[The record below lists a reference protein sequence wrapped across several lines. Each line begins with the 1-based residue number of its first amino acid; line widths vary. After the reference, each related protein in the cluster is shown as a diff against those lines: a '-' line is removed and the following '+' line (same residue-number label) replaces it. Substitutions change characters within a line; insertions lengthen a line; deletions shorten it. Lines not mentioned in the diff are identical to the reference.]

1 MKHIRIIL
9 CLTLFLTAASA
20 AARVRYTV
28 NDAWRFTKGSPYN
41 AFQPAADD
49 SAWQVVNIPHT
60 WNAEDAADDVPGFY
74 RGPAWYRKRIVLP
87 ADAASKQAYLCFE
100 GANQVVRLYVNG
112 HYAGK
117 HTGGY
122 TRFVFDITKYIVP
135 GGENLFAVEVDN
147 AHDPDIPPL
156 SADFTFFGGIYRDV
170 DLILTDRVAVSPTV
184 WGTDG
189 LFVEQVSVD
198 DDAVEGRAAVY
209 VSAPK
214 DCQGMITLTV
224 RDPDGYVVVEKTQ
237 KNNRTADEPVTIPFT
252 VDAPRLWSPAAPNL
266 YTVTARVA
274 CDSLS
279 DEVTVRTGFR
289 RIAASGRGLLVNG
302 DTVRLHGV
310 ALYHD
315 RASVANAFTAA
326 DYDEDLAFVHDVG
339 ANAVHSVSGPHDQ
352 YLYDRLDE
360 RGLMA
365 WIDLPLM
372 RSPYLGDVFYFPT
385 ERFRANGREQLRE
398 IVAQNFNHPSVVM
411 WGIFS
416 LVWQRGDD
424 VTPYIRELHTALKRV
439 DPSRPTVALSNQDG
453 ELNTI
458 TDLIALKQNVG
469 WMRGT
474 TDDVGYWCETL
485 HKSWGNLL
493 AAPCYGVPG
502 YPSQQDD
509 LLGRPTPGTH
519 WLPER
524 WQTRFHEEYAR
535 RIVSDPAFWGEWVN
549 AMFDFGTA
557 RGADDRYACGMVTLD
572 RRQKKDIYYLYRTL
586 WNRREPTLYIA
597 ERRWRVRPS
606 AEQRIKVYSS
616 GEDPVLL
623 VNGDSVALT
632 KYAEGQFRAD
642 CKLLPGE
649 NRIEARC
656 GELRDS
662 VSLRVGTALKARDFE
677 ALRKTKGLRSKD

>member
-1 MKHIRIIL
+1 MKRYLLLI
-9 CLTLFLTAASA
+9 FVVAAFVAEA
-20 AARVRYTV
+20 AAREVYRL
-28 NDAWRFTKGSPYN
+28 NDDWTFYFRSEN
-41 AFQPAADD
+41 SADD
-49 SAWQVVNIPHT
+49 ARNITLPHT
-60 WNAEDAADDVPGFY
+60 WNLDALAGNSEYQRTPGNY
-74 RGPAWYRKRIVLP
+74 MRRLYIPAVW
-87 ADAASKQAYLCFE
+87 ASK
-100 GANQVVRLYVNG
+100 RLFLRFGGVQTVADVFVNG
-112 HYAGK
+112 HHVGE
-117 HTGGY
+117 HRGGF
-122 TRFVFDITKYIVP
+122 TAFTLEITDRVKFGAENHLLVVVSNTFQNDVLPTSTEQNVY
-135 GGENLFAVEVDN
+135 GGV
-147 AHDPDIPPL
+147 
-156 SADFTFFGGIYRDV
+156 YRDV
-170 DLILTDRVAVSPTV
+170 DLILTDKVAVSPTV

-198 DDAVEGRAAVY
+198 ADAVEGRAAVY

-214 DCQGMITLTV
+214 DYLGMITLTV
-224 RDPDGYVVVEKTQ
+224 RDPDGYVVVEKTH
-237 KNNRTADEPVTIPFT
+237 KDNRTAEQPVTIPFSIE
-252 VDAPRLWSPAAPNL
+252 APRLWSPAAPNL
-266 YTVTARVA
+266 YTVTARVV
-274 CDSLS
+274 CDSLV

-289 RIAASGRGLLVNG
+289 RIATSGSGLLING
-302 DTVRLHGV
+302 DTVRMHGV

-315 RASVANAFTAA
+315 RASVANAFSAA
-326 DYDEDLAFVHDVG
+326 DYDEDLALVRDVG

-360 RGLMA
+360 QGLMA

-385 ERFRANGREQLRE
+385 ERFRANGRDQLRE

-424 VTPYIRELHTALKRV
+424 VTPYIRELHTGVKKV

-458 TDLIALKQNVG
+458 TDLVALKQNVG
-469 WMRGT
+469 WTRGT

-485 HKSWGNLL
+485 HKSWRNLL
-493 AAPCYGVPG
+493 VAPCYGVPG

-509 LLGRPTPGTH
+509 LLGRPSPGTH

-524 WQTRFHEEYAR
+524 WQTHFHEEYAR
-535 RIVSDPAFWGEWVN
+535 KIVSDREFWGEWIN

-557 RGADDRYACGMVTLD
+557 RGANDRYACGMVTLD

-597 ERRWRVRPS
+597 ERRWRVRPTT
-606 AEQRIKVYSS
+606 EQQLKVYSS
-616 GEDPVLL
+616 GDDPVLL

-632 KYAEGQFRAD
+632 KYAPGQFRAE

-677 ALRKTKGLRSKD
+677 ALRKTKGLLSKD

>member
-1 MKHIRIIL
+1 MKRYLLLISML
-9 CLTLFLTAASA
+9 AAFVAESA
-20 AARVRYTV
+20 AREVYRL
-28 NDAWRFTKGSPYN
+28 NDDWTFYFRSEN
-41 AFQPAADD
+41 SADD
-49 SAWQVVNIPHT
+49 ARNITLPHT
-60 WNAEDAADDVPGFY
+60 WNLDALAGNSEYQRTTGNYMRRLYIPADWASKRLFLRFDGVQTVADVFVNGYHVGEHRGGFTAFTFEITGRVKFGAENRLLVVVSNTFQND
-74 RGPAWYRKRIVLP
+74 VLP
-87 ADAASKQAYLCFE
+87 TSTEQNVY
-100 GANQVVRLYVNG
+100 
-112 HYAGK
+112 
-117 HTGGY
+117 
-122 TRFVFDITKYIVP
+122 
-135 GGENLFAVEVDN
+135 
-147 AHDPDIPPL
+147 
-156 SADFTFFGGIYRDV
+156 GGIYRDV

-237 KNNRTADEPVTIPFT
+237 KNNRTAGEPVTIPFT

-474 TDDVGYWCETL
+474 TDDVEYWCETL

-557 RGADDRYACGMVTLD
+557 RGANDRYACGMVTLD

-632 KYAEGQFRAD
+632 KYAEGQFRCRLQAAAGRE
-642 CKLLPGE
+642 PH
-649 NRIEARC
+649 R
-656 GELRDS
+656 S
-662 VSLRVGTALKARDFE
+662 
-677 ALRKTKGLRSKD
+677 ALRRAARQRGAQSRHRLKSAGL

>member
-1 MKHIRIIL
+1 MKRYLLLISML
-9 CLTLFLTAASA
+9 AAFVAESA
-20 AARVRYTV
+20 AREVYRL
-28 NDAWRFTKGSPYN
+28 NDDWTFYFRSEN
-41 AFQPAADD
+41 SADD
-49 SAWQVVNIPHT
+49 ARNITLPHT
-60 WNAEDAADDVPGFY
+60 WNLDALAGNSEYQRTTGNYMRRLYIPADWASKRLFLRFDGVQTVADVFVNGYHVGEHRGGFTAFTFEITGRVKFGAENRLLVVGSNTFQND
-74 RGPAWYRKRIVLP
+74 VLP
-87 ADAASKQAYLCFE
+87 TSTEQNVY
-100 GANQVVRLYVNG
+100 
-112 HYAGK
+112 
-117 HTGGY
+117 
-122 TRFVFDITKYIVP
+122 
-135 GGENLFAVEVDN
+135 
-147 AHDPDIPPL
+147 
-156 SADFTFFGGIYRDV
+156 GGIYRDV

-237 KNNRTADEPVTIPFT
+237 KNNRPAGEPVTIPFT

-535 RIVSDPAFWGEWVN
+535 SIVSDPAFWGEWVN

-557 RGADDRYACGMVTLD
+557 RGANDRYACGMVTLD

-662 VSLRVGTALKARDFE
+662 VALRVGTALKARDFE

>member
-1 MKHIRIIL
+1 MKRYLLLI
-9 CLTLFLTAASA
+9 FVVAAFVAEA
-20 AARVRYTV
+20 AAREVYRL
-28 NDAWRFTKGSPYN
+28 NDDWTFYFRSEN
-41 AFQPAADD
+41 SADD
-49 SAWQVVNIPHT
+49 ARNITLPHT
-60 WNAEDAADDVPGFY
+60 WNLDALAGNSEY
-74 RGPAWYRKRIVLP
+74 QRTTGNYMRRLYIP
-87 ADAASKQAYLCFE
+87 ADWASK
-100 GANQVVRLYVNG
+100 RLFLRFGGVQTVADVFVNG
-112 HYAGK
+112 HHVGE
-117 HTGGY
+117 HRGGF
-122 TRFVFDITKYIVP
+122 TAFTLEITDRVKFGAENHLLVVVSNTFQNDVLPTSTEQNVY
-135 GGENLFAVEVDN
+135 GGV
-147 AHDPDIPPL
+147 
-156 SADFTFFGGIYRDV
+156 YRDV
-170 DLILTDRVAVSPTV
+170 DLILTDKVAVSPTV

-198 DDAVEGRAAVY
+198 ADAVEGRAAVY

-214 DCQGMITLTV
+214 DYLGMITLTV
-224 RDPDGYVVVEKTQ
+224 RDPDGYVVVEKTH
-237 KNNRTADEPVTIPFT
+237 KDNRTAEQPVTIPFT
-252 VDAPRLWSPAAPNL
+252 IEAPRLWSPAAPNL
-266 YTVTARVA
+266 YTVTARVV
-274 CDSLS
+274 CDSLV

-289 RIAASGRGLLVNG
+289 RIATSGSGLLING
-302 DTVRLHGV
+302 DTVRMHGV

-315 RASVANAFTAA
+315 RASVANAFSAA
-326 DYDEDLAFVHDVG
+326 DYDEDLALVRDVG

-360 RGLMA
+360 QGLMA

-385 ERFRANGREQLRE
+385 ERFRANGRDQLRE

-424 VTPYIRELHTALKRV
+424 VTPYIRELHTGVKKV

-458 TDLIALKQNVG
+458 TDLVALKQNVG
-469 WMRGT
+469 WTRGT

-485 HKSWGNLL
+485 HKSWRNLL
-493 AAPCYGVPG
+493 VAPCYGVPG

-509 LLGRPTPGTH
+509 LLGRPSPGTH

-524 WQTRFHEEYAR
+524 WQTHFHEEDAR
-535 RIVSDPAFWGEWVN
+535 KIVSDRGFWGEWIN

-557 RGADDRYACGMVTLD
+557 RGANDRYACGMVTLD

-597 ERRWRVRPS
+597 ERRWRVRPTT
-606 AEQRIKVYSS
+606 EQQLKVYSS
-616 GEDPVLL
+616 GDDPVLL

-632 KYAEGQFRAD
+632 KYAPGQFRAE

-677 ALRKTKGLRSKD
+677 ALRKTKGLLSKD

>member
-1 MKHIRIIL
+1 MKRYLLLIGL
-9 CLTLFLTAASA
+9 LAAFVSEA
-20 AARVRYTV
+20 AAREVFRL
-28 NDAWRFTKGSPYN
+28 NDDWTFYFRNENS
-41 AFQPAADD
+41 ADD
-49 SAWQVVNIPHT
+49 ARNITLPHT
-60 WNAEDAADDVPGFY
+60 WNLDALAGNSEYQRTTGNYMRRLYIPAEWASKRLFLRFDGVQTVADVFVNGCHVGEHRGGFTAFTFEITD
-74 RGPAWYRKRIVLP
+74 RVKFGAENHLLVVVSNTFQNDVLP
-87 ADAASKQAYLCFE
+87 TSTEQNVY
-100 GANQVVRLYVNG
+100 
-112 HYAGK
+112 
-117 HTGGY
+117 
-122 TRFVFDITKYIVP
+122 
-135 GGENLFAVEVDN
+135 
-147 AHDPDIPPL
+147 
-156 SADFTFFGGIYRDV
+156 GGIYRDV
-170 DLILTDRVAVSPTV
+170 DLILTDRVAVSPAV

-198 DDAVEGRAAVY
+198 AEAVDARAAVY
-209 VSAPK
+209 VSAPREFSAL
-214 DCQGMITLTV
+214 ITLTV
-224 RDPDGYVVVEKTQ
+224 RDPDGYVVVEKTH
-237 KNNRTADEPVTIPFT
+237 KDNRTAGEPVTIPFT
-252 VDAPRLWSPAAPNL
+252 VSAPRLWSPAAPNL
-266 YTVTARVA
+266 YTVTARVV

-289 RIAASGRGLLVNG
+289 RIAATGRGLLVNG

-315 RASVANAFTAA
+315 RASAANAFTAA
-326 DYDEDLAFVHDVG
+326 DYDEDLALVRDVG
-339 ANAVHSVSGPHDQ
+339 ANAVRSVSGPHDQ

-360 RGLMA
+360 QGLMA
-365 WIDLPLM
+365 WIDLPLL

-398 IVAQNFNHPSVVM
+398 IVAQNFNHPSVAM

-424 VTPYIRELHTALKRV
+424 VTPYIRDLHALVRKV
-439 DPSRPTVALSNQDG
+439 DPSRPTVALSGEDG

-458 TDLIALKQNVG
+458 TDLIALKQDVG
-469 WMRGT
+469 WMRGS

-493 AAPCYGVPG
+493 AAPCYGAPG

-509 LLGRPTPGTH
+509 LLGRPAPGTH

-535 RIVSDPAFWGEWVN
+535 RIVSDPDFWGEWIQ

-557 RGADDRYACGMVTLD
+557 RGANDRNACGLVTLD
-572 RRQKKDIYYLYRTL
+572 RREKKDAYYLYRTL
-586 WNRREPTLYIA
+586 WNRRCPTLYIA
-597 ERRWRVRPS
+597 ERRWRVRPD
-606 AEQRIKVYSS
+606 AAQQLKVYCS
-616 GEDPVLL
+616 GGEPVLL

-642 CKLLPGE
+642 CTLRLGE

-662 VSLRVGTALKARDFE
+662 VALRVGTALKARDFE

>member
-1 MKHIRIIL
+1 MKRYLLLISVL
-9 CLTLFLTAASA
+9 AAFVA
-20 AARVRYTV
+20 EVAAREVYRL
-28 NDAWRFTKGSPYN
+28 NDDWTFYFRSEN
-41 AFQPAADD
+41 SADD
-49 SAWQVVNIPHT
+49 ARNITLPHT
-60 WNAEDAADDVPGFY
+60 WNLDALAGNSEYQRTTGNYMRRLYIPEDWASKRLFLRFDGVQTVADVFVNGYHVGEHRGGFTAFTLEITGRVKFGAENHLLVVVSNTFQND
-74 RGPAWYRKRIVLP
+74 VLP
-87 ADAASKQAYLCFE
+87 TSTEQNVY
-100 GANQVVRLYVNG
+100 
-112 HYAGK
+112 
-117 HTGGY
+117 
-122 TRFVFDITKYIVP
+122 
-135 GGENLFAVEVDN
+135 
-147 AHDPDIPPL
+147 
-156 SADFTFFGGIYRDV
+156 GGIYRDV
-170 DLILTDRVAVSPTV
+170 DLILTDKVAVSPAV

-189 LFVEQVSVD
+189 LFIEQMSVD
-198 DDAVEGRAAVY
+198 GDRVEGRAMVY

-214 DCQGMITLTV
+214 ELTAQITLTV
-224 RDPDGYVVVEKTQ
+224 RDPDGYVVVEKAHRD
-237 KNNRTADEPVTIPFT
+237 NRTADEPVAIPFA

-266 YTVTARVA
+266 YTVTARVV
-274 CDSLS
+274 CDSLA

-289 RIAASGRGLLVNG
+289 RIAASGGGLLVNG

-315 RASVANAFTAA
+315 RASVANAFAA
-326 DYDEDLAFVHDVG
+326 TDYDEDLAFVRDVG

-360 RGLMA
+360 QGLMA

-398 IVAQNFNHPSVVM
+398 IVAQNFNHPSVAM

-424 VTPYIRELHTALKRV
+424 VTPYVRELHTAVRQA

-458 TDLIALKQNVG
+458 TDLVALRQNVG
-469 WMRGT
+469 WTRGS
-474 TDDVGYWCETL
+474 TDDVAYWCETL
-485 HKSWGNLL
+485 HQSWGNLL

-535 RIVSDPAFWGEWVN
+535 RIVSDPAFWGEWIN

-557 RGADDRYACGMVTLD
+557 RGANDRNACGLVTLD
-572 RRQKKDIYYLYRTL
+572 RRQKKDAYYLYRTL
-586 WNRREPTLYIA
+586 WNRCEPTLYIA
-597 ERRWRVRPS
+597 ERRWNVRPD
-606 AEQRIKVYSS
+606 AEQQIKVYSS
-616 GEDPVLL
+616 GDDPVLL

-642 CKLLPGE
+642 CVLLPGE

-656 GELRDS
+656 GRLRDS

>member
-1 MKHIRIIL
+1 MKNILLIATGGTIASVEDGGGLRPALAGEELARYVPEVAGLCELDVVQPMNIDSTNMRPADWMRIRDEIVRAYDAYDGFVVL
-9 CLTLFLTAASA
+9 HGTDTMAYTAAALSYLIQKSPKPIVLTGSQKPMA
-20 AARVRYTV
+20 SPFT
-28 NDAWRFTKGSPYN
+28 DAKLNVYQSLLY
-41 AFQPAADD
+41 AADD
-49 SAWQVVNIPHT
+49 RSRDVSVVFGGAVIAGT
-60 WNAEDAADDVPGFY
+60 RARKQRTMSFNAFSSVNFPEVALIRND
-74 RGPAWYRKRIVLP
+74 RIVRAGAP
-87 ADAASKQAYLCFE
+87 MATHAQGE
-100 GANQVVRLYVNG
+100 GGA
-112 HYAGK
+112 
-117 HTGGY
+117 
-122 TRFVFDITKYIVP
+122 
-135 GGENLFAVEVDN
+135 
-147 AHDPDIPPL
+147 
-156 SADFTFFGGIYRDV
+156 
-170 DLILTDRVAVSPTV
+170 
-184 WGTDG
+184 
-189 LFVEQVSVD
+189 
-198 DDAVEGRAAVY
+198 
-209 VSAPK
+209 SAP
-214 DCQGMITLTV
+214 
-224 RDPDGYVVVEKTQ
+224 
-237 KNNRTADEPVTIPFT
+237 
-252 VDAPRLWSPAAPNL
+252 
-266 YTVTARVA
+266 
-274 CDSLS
+274 
-279 DEVTVRTGFR
+279 
-289 RIAASGRGLLVNG
+289 LV
-302 DTVRLHGV
+302 
-310 ALYHD
+310 
-315 RASVANAFTAA
+315 
-326 DYDEDLAFVHDVG
+326 
-339 ANAVHSVSGPHDQ
+339 
-352 YLYDRLDE
+352 YDRLDE

-557 RGADDRYACGMVTLD
+557 RGANDRYACGMVTLD

-662 VSLRVGTALKARDFE
+662 VALRVGTALKARDFE

>member
-1 MKHIRIIL
+1 MKRYLLLI
-9 CLTLFLTAASA
+9 FVVAAFVAEA
-20 AARVRYTV
+20 AAREVYRL
-28 NDAWRFTKGSPYN
+28 NDDWTFYFRSEN
-41 AFQPAADD
+41 SADD
-49 SAWQVVNIPHT
+49 ARNITLPHT
-60 WNAEDAADDVPGFY
+60 WNLDALAGNSEYQRTPGNY
-74 RGPAWYRKRIVLP
+74 MRRLYIP
-87 ADAASKQAYLCFE
+87 ADWASK
-100 GANQVVRLYVNG
+100 RLFLRFGGVQTVADVFVNG
-112 HYAGK
+112 HHVGE
-117 HTGGY
+117 HRGGF
-122 TRFVFDITKYIVP
+122 TAFTLEITDRVKFGAENHLLVVVSNTFQNDVLPTSTEQNVY
-135 GGENLFAVEVDN
+135 GGV
-147 AHDPDIPPL
+147 
-156 SADFTFFGGIYRDV
+156 YRDV
-170 DLILTDRVAVSPTV
+170 DLILTDKVAVSPTV

-198 DDAVEGRAAVY
+198 ADAVEGRAAVY

-214 DCQGMITLTV
+214 DYLGMITLTV
-224 RDPDGYVVVEKTQ
+224 RDPDGYVVVEKTH
-237 KNNRTADEPVTIPFT
+237 KDNRTAEQPVTIPFSIE
-252 VDAPRLWSPAAPNL
+252 APRLWSPAAPNL
-266 YTVTARVA
+266 YTVTARVV
-274 CDSLS
+274 CDSLV

-289 RIAASGRGLLVNG
+289 RIATSGSGLLING
-302 DTVRLHGV
+302 DTVRMHGV

-315 RASVANAFTAA
+315 RASVANAFSAA
-326 DYDEDLAFVHDVG
+326 DYDEDLALVRDVG

-360 RGLMA
+360 QGLMA

-385 ERFRANGREQLRE
+385 ERFRANGRDQLRE

-424 VTPYIRELHTALKRV
+424 VTPYIRELHTGVKKV

-458 TDLIALKQNVG
+458 TDLVALKQNVG
-469 WMRGT
+469 WTRGT

-485 HKSWGNLL
+485 HKSWRNLL
-493 AAPCYGVPG
+493 VAPCYGVPG

-509 LLGRPTPGTH
+509 LLGRPSPGTH

-524 WQTRFHEEYAR
+524 WQTHFHEEYAR
-535 RIVSDPAFWGEWVN
+535 KIVSDREFWGEWIN

-557 RGADDRYACGMVTLD
+557 RGANDRYACGMVTLD

-597 ERRWRVRPS
+597 ERRWRVRPTT
-606 AEQRIKVYSS
+606 EQQLKVYSS
-616 GEDPVLL
+616 GDDPVLL

-632 KYAEGQFRAD
+632 KYAPGQFRAE

-677 ALRKTKGLRSKD
+677 ALRKTKGLLSKD

>member
-1 MKHIRIIL
+1 M
-9 CLTLFLTAASA
+9 
-20 AARVRYTV
+20 
-28 NDAWRFTKGSPYN
+28 
-41 AFQPAADD
+41 
-49 SAWQVVNIPHT
+49 
-60 WNAEDAADDVPGFY
+60 
-74 RGPAWYRKRIVLP
+74 
-87 ADAASKQAYLCFE
+87 
-100 GANQVVRLYVNG
+100 
-112 HYAGK
+112 
-117 HTGGY
+117 
-122 TRFVFDITKYIVP
+122 
-135 GGENLFAVEVDN
+135 
-147 AHDPDIPPL
+147 
-156 SADFTFFGGIYRDV
+156 
-170 DLILTDRVAVSPTV
+170 
-184 WGTDG
+184 
-189 LFVEQVSVD
+189 D

-237 KNNRTADEPVTIPFT
+237 KNNRPAGEPVTIPFT

-458 TDLIALKQNVG
+458 TDLIALTQNGG

-557 RGADDRYACGMVTLD
+557 RGANDRYACGMVTLD

-662 VSLRVGTALKARDFE
+662 VALRVGTALKARDFE

>member
-1 MKHIRIIL
+1 M
-9 CLTLFLTAASA
+9 
-20 AARVRYTV
+20 
-28 NDAWRFTKGSPYN
+28 
-41 AFQPAADD
+41 
-49 SAWQVVNIPHT
+49 
-60 WNAEDAADDVPGFY
+60 
-74 RGPAWYRKRIVLP
+74 
-87 ADAASKQAYLCFE
+87 
-100 GANQVVRLYVNG
+100 
-112 HYAGK
+112 
-117 HTGGY
+117 
-122 TRFVFDITKYIVP
+122 
-135 GGENLFAVEVDN
+135 
-147 AHDPDIPPL
+147 
-156 SADFTFFGGIYRDV
+156 
-170 DLILTDRVAVSPTV
+170 
-184 WGTDG
+184 
-189 LFVEQVSVD
+189 D

-237 KNNRTADEPVTIPFT
+237 KNNRTAGEPVTIPFT

-557 RGADDRYACGMVTLD
+557 RGANDRYACGMVTLD

-606 AEQRIKVYSS
+606 AEQQIKVYSS

>member
-1 MKHIRIIL
+1 MKRYLLLI
-9 CLTLFLTAASA
+9 FVVAVFVAEA
-20 AARVRYTV
+20 AAREVYRL
-28 NDAWRFTKGSPYN
+28 NDDWTFYFRSEN
-41 AFQPAADD
+41 SADD
-49 SAWQVVNIPHT
+49 ARNITLPHT
-60 WNAEDAADDVPGFY
+60 WNLDALAGNSEY
-74 RGPAWYRKRIVLP
+74 QRTTGNYMRRLYIP
-87 ADAASKQAYLCFE
+87 ADWASK
-100 GANQVVRLYVNG
+100 RLFLRFGGVQTVADVFVNG
-112 HYAGK
+112 HHVGE
-117 HTGGY
+117 HRGGF
-122 TRFVFDITKYIVP
+122 TAFTLEITDRVKFGAENHLLVVVSNTFQNDVLPTSTEQNVY
-135 GGENLFAVEVDN
+135 GGV
-147 AHDPDIPPL
+147 
-156 SADFTFFGGIYRDV
+156 YRDV
-170 DLILTDRVAVSPTV
+170 DLILTDKVAVSPMV

-198 DDAVEGRAAVY
+198 ADAVEGRAAVY

-214 DCQGMITLTV
+214 DYLGMITLTV
-224 RDPDGYVVVEKTQ
+224 RDPDGYVVVEKTH
-237 KNNRTADEPVTIPFT
+237 KDNRSAEQPVTIPFRIE
-252 VDAPRLWSPAAPNL
+252 APRLWSPAAPNL
-266 YTVTARVA
+266 YTVTARVV
-274 CDSLS
+274 CDSLV

-289 RIAASGRGLLVNG
+289 RIATSGSGLLING
-302 DTVRLHGV
+302 DTVRMHGV

-315 RASVANAFTAA
+315 RASVANAFSAA
-326 DYDEDLAFVHDVG
+326 DYDEDLALVRDVG

-360 RGLMA
+360 QGLMA

-385 ERFRANGREQLRE
+385 ERFRANGRDQLRE

-424 VTPYIRELHTALKRV
+424 VTPYIRELHTGVKKA

-458 TDLIALKQNVG
+458 TDLVALKQNVG
-469 WMRGT
+469 WTRGT
-474 TDDVGYWCETL
+474 TDDVGYWCQTL
-485 HKSWGNLL
+485 HKSWRNLL
-493 AAPCYGVPG
+493 VAPCYGVPG

-509 LLGRPTPGTH
+509 LLGRPSPGTH

-524 WQTRFHEEYAR
+524 WQTHFHEEYAR
-535 RIVSDPAFWGEWVN
+535 KIVSDREFWGEWIN

-557 RGADDRYACGMVTLD
+557 RGANDRYACGMVTLD

-597 ERRWRVRPS
+597 ERRWRVRPT
-606 AEQRIKVYSS
+606 AEQQLKVYSS
-616 GEDPVLL
+616 GDDPVLL

-632 KYAEGQFRAD
+632 KYAPGQFRAE

>member
-1 MKHIRIIL
+1 MKRYLTIL
-9 CLTLFLTAASA
+9 LLLNVVATTASA
-20 AARVRYTV
+20 REVFPI
-28 NDAWRFTKGSPYN
+28 NEGWRFFFKSEKTSDNARHVTLPHSWNTDPLAQGYWLETTGSYQNGMYIPVEWASKRLFVKFYGVQSVADLFVN
-41 AFQPAADD
+41 GYHVGTHRGGATAFTFEITDKIRFGSD
-49 SAWQVVNIPHT
+49 NSMLVVVSNT
-60 WNAEDAADDVPGFY
+60 FQND
-74 RGPAWYRKRIVLP
+74 VLP
-87 ADAASKQAYLCFE
+87 TSTEQNVY
-100 GANQVVRLYVNG
+100 
-112 HYAGK
+112 
-117 HTGGY
+117 
-122 TRFVFDITKYIVP
+122 
-135 GGENLFAVEVDN
+135 
-147 AHDPDIPPL
+147 
-156 SADFTFFGGIYRDV
+156 GGIYRDV

-237 KNNRTADEPVTIPFT
+237 KNNRTAGEPVTIPFT
-252 VDAPRLWSPAAPNL
+252 VDARRLWSPAAPNL

-557 RGADDRYACGMVTLD
+557 RGANDRYACGMVTLD

-662 VSLRVGTALKARDFE
+662 VALRVGTALKARDFE

>member
-1 MKHIRIIL
+1 M
-9 CLTLFLTAASA
+9 ADEVGSA
-20 AARVRYTV
+20 ALQSGQKIIEVGAELIKLLAPLFEKMLKELYRNSVDSINQIGGSIAEKLAKGTV
-28 NDAWRFTKGSPYN
+28 TNGELLYEANKAECGISTTS
-41 AFQPAADD
+41 
-49 SAWQVVNIPHT
+49 NI
-60 WNAEDAADDVPGFY
+60 
-74 RGPAWYRKRIVLP
+74 
-87 ADAASKQAYLCFE
+87 
-100 GANQVVRLYVNG
+100 
-112 HYAGK
+112 
-117 HTGGY
+117 
-122 TRFVFDITKYIVP
+122 
-135 GGENLFAVEVDN
+135 
-147 AHDPDIPPL
+147 L
-156 SADFTFFGGIYRDV
+156 SADAKAFAAKAKEYKIP
-170 DLILTDRVAVSPTV
+170 VAVVGKGDKQTIEFL
-184 WGTDG
+184 D
-189 LFVEQVSVD
+189 
-198 DDAVEGRAAVY
+198 
-209 VSAPK
+209 
-214 DCQGMITLTV
+214 
-224 RDPDGYVVVEKTQ
+224 RDKG
-237 KNNRTADEPVTIPFT
+237 
-252 VDAPRLWSPAAPNL
+252 
-266 YTVTARVA
+266 
-274 CDSLS
+274 
-279 DEVTVRTGFR
+279 
-289 RIAASGRGLLVNG
+289 
-302 DTVRLHGV
+302 
-310 ALYHD
+310 
-315 RASVANAFTAA
+315 
-326 DYDEDLAFVHDVG
+326 
-339 ANAVHSVSGPHDQ
+339 
-352 YLYDRLDE
+352 
-360 RGLMA
+360 
-365 WIDLPLM
+365 
-372 RSPYLGDVFYFPT
+372 
-385 ERFRANGREQLRE
+385 
-398 IVAQNFNHPSVVM
+398 IVM
-411 WGIFS
+411 

-535 RIVSDPAFWGEWVN
+535 RIVSDPAFCGEWVN

-557 RGADDRYACGMVTLD
+557 RGANDRYACGMVTLD

-662 VSLRVGTALKARDFE
+662 VALRVGTALKARDFE

>member
-1 MKHIRIIL
+1 MKRYLLLI
-9 CLTLFLTAASA
+9 FVVAAFVAEA
-20 AARVRYTV
+20 AAREVYRL
-28 NDAWRFTKGSPYN
+28 NDDWTFYFRSEN
-41 AFQPAADD
+41 SADD
-49 SAWQVVNIPHT
+49 ARNITLPHT
-60 WNAEDAADDVPGFY
+60 WNLDALAGNSEYQRTTGNYMRRLYIPAE
-74 RGPAWYRKRIVLP
+74 W
-87 ADAASKQAYLCFE
+87 ASK
-100 GANQVVRLYVNG
+100 RLFLRFGGVQTVADVFVNG
-112 HYAGK
+112 HHVGE
-117 HTGGY
+117 HRGGF
-122 TRFVFDITKYIVP
+122 TAFTLEITDRVKFGAENHLLVVVSNTFQNDVLPTSTEQNVY
-135 GGENLFAVEVDN
+135 GGV
-147 AHDPDIPPL
+147 
-156 SADFTFFGGIYRDV
+156 YRDV
-170 DLILTDRVAVSPTV
+170 DLILTDKVAVSPTV

-198 DDAVEGRAAVY
+198 ADAVEGRAAVY

-214 DCQGMITLTV
+214 DYLGMITLTV
-224 RDPDGYVVVEKTQ
+224 RDPDGYVVVEKTH
-237 KNNRTADEPVTIPFT
+237 KDNRTAEQPVTIPFSIE
-252 VDAPRLWSPAAPNL
+252 APRLWSPAAPNL
-266 YTVTARVA
+266 YTVTARVV
-274 CDSLS
+274 CDSLV

-289 RIAASGRGLLVNG
+289 RIATSGSGLLING
-302 DTVRLHGV
+302 DTVRMHGV

-315 RASVANAFTAA
+315 RASVANAFSAA
-326 DYDEDLAFVHDVG
+326 DYDEDLALVRDVG

-360 RGLMA
+360 QGLMA

-385 ERFRANGREQLRE
+385 ERFRANGRDQLRE

-424 VTPYIRELHTALKRV
+424 VTPYIRELHTGVKKV

-458 TDLIALKQNVG
+458 TDLVALKQNVG
-469 WMRGT
+469 WTRGT

-485 HKSWGNLL
+485 HKSWRNLL
-493 AAPCYGVPG
+493 VAPCYGVPG

-509 LLGRPTPGTH
+509 LLGRPSPGTH

-524 WQTRFHEEYAR
+524 WQTHFHEEYAR
-535 RIVSDPAFWGEWVN
+535 KIVSDREFWGEWIN

-557 RGADDRYACGMVTLD
+557 RGANDRYACGMVTLD

-597 ERRWRVRPS
+597 ERRWRVRPTT
-606 AEQRIKVYSS
+606 EQQLKVYSS
-616 GEDPVLL
+616 GDDPVLL

-632 KYAEGQFRAD
+632 KYAPGQFRAE

-677 ALRKTKGLRSKD
+677 ALRKTKGLLSKD

>member
-1 MKHIRIIL
+1 MKRYLTIL
-9 CLTLFLTAASA
+9 LLLNVVAMTASA
-20 AARVRYTV
+20 REVFPI
-28 NDAWRFTKGSPYN
+28 NEGWRFFFKSEKTSDNARHVTLPHSWNTDPLAQGYWLETTGSYQNGMYIPVEWASKRLFVKFYGVQSVADLFVN
-41 AFQPAADD
+41 GYHVGTHRGGATAFTFEITGRVKFGAENRLL
-49 SAWQVVNIPHT
+49 VVVSNT
-60 WNAEDAADDVPGFY
+60 FQND
-74 RGPAWYRKRIVLP
+74 VLP
-87 ADAASKQAYLCFE
+87 TSTEQNVY
-100 GANQVVRLYVNG
+100 
-112 HYAGK
+112 
-117 HTGGY
+117 
-122 TRFVFDITKYIVP
+122 
-135 GGENLFAVEVDN
+135 
-147 AHDPDIPPL
+147 
-156 SADFTFFGGIYRDV
+156 GGIYRDV

-237 KNNRTADEPVTIPFT
+237 KNNRTAGEPVTIPFT

-339 ANAVHSVSGPHDQ
+339 ANAVHSVSGSHDQ

-557 RGADDRYACGMVTLD
+557 RGANDRYACGMVTLD

>member
-1 MKHIRIIL
+1 MKRYLTIL
-9 CLTLFLTAASA
+9 LLLNVVAMTASA
-20 AARVRYTV
+20 REVFPI
-28 NDAWRFTKGSPYN
+28 NEGWRFFFKSEKTSDNARHVTLPHSWNTDPLAQGYWLETTGSYQNGMYIPVEWASKRLFVKFYGVQSVADLFVN
-41 AFQPAADD
+41 GYHVGTHRGGATAFTFEITDKIRFGSD
-49 SAWQVVNIPHT
+49 NSMLVVVSNT
-60 WNAEDAADDVPGFY
+60 FQND
-74 RGPAWYRKRIVLP
+74 VLP
-87 ADAASKQAYLCFE
+87 TSTEQNVY
-100 GANQVVRLYVNG
+100 
-112 HYAGK
+112 
-117 HTGGY
+117 
-122 TRFVFDITKYIVP
+122 
-135 GGENLFAVEVDN
+135 
-147 AHDPDIPPL
+147 
-156 SADFTFFGGIYRDV
+156 GGIYRDV

-237 KNNRTADEPVTIPFT
+237 KNNRPAGEPVTIPFT

-385 ERFRANGREQLRE
+385 ERFRTNGREQLRE

-557 RGADDRYACGMVTLD
+557 RGANDRYACGMVTLD

>member
-1 MKHIRIIL
+1 M
-9 CLTLFLTAASA
+9 
-20 AARVRYTV
+20 
-28 NDAWRFTKGSPYN
+28 
-41 AFQPAADD
+41 
-49 SAWQVVNIPHT
+49 
-60 WNAEDAADDVPGFY
+60 
-74 RGPAWYRKRIVLP
+74 
-87 ADAASKQAYLCFE
+87 
-100 GANQVVRLYVNG
+100 
-112 HYAGK
+112 
-117 HTGGY
+117 
-122 TRFVFDITKYIVP
+122 
-135 GGENLFAVEVDN
+135 
-147 AHDPDIPPL
+147 
-156 SADFTFFGGIYRDV
+156 
-170 DLILTDRVAVSPTV
+170 
-184 WGTDG
+184 
-189 LFVEQVSVD
+189 
-198 DDAVEGRAAVY
+198 
-209 VSAPK
+209 
-214 DCQGMITLTV
+214 
-224 RDPDGYVVVEKTQ
+224 
-237 KNNRTADEPVTIPFT
+237 
-252 VDAPRLWSPAAPNL
+252 
-266 YTVTARVA
+266 
-274 CDSLS
+274 
-279 DEVTVRTGFR
+279 
-289 RIAASGRGLLVNG
+289 
-302 DTVRLHGV
+302 
-310 ALYHD
+310 
-315 RASVANAFTAA
+315 
-326 DYDEDLAFVHDVG
+326 
-339 ANAVHSVSGPHDQ
+339 
-352 YLYDRLDE
+352 
-360 RGLMA
+360 
-365 WIDLPLM
+365 
-372 RSPYLGDVFYFPT
+372 
-385 ERFRANGREQLRE
+385 
-398 IVAQNFNHPSVVM
+398 
-411 WGIFS
+411 GIFS

-557 RGADDRYACGMVTLD
+557 RGANDRYACGMVTLD

-632 KYAEGQFRAD
+632 KYAEGSSVPTASCCRARTASKRAAAS
-642 CKLLPGE
+642 CATAWRSESALL
-649 NRIEARC
+649 
-656 GELRDS
+656 
-662 VSLRVGTALKARDFE
+662 
-677 ALRKTKGLRSKD
+677 

>member
-1 MKHIRIIL
+1 MWWSR
-9 CLTLFLTAASA
+9 
-20 AARVRYTV
+20 R
-28 NDAWRFTKGSPYN
+28 
-41 AFQPAADD
+41 
-49 SAWQVVNIPHT
+49 
-60 WNAEDAADDVPGFY
+60 
-74 RGPAWYRKRIVLP
+74 RKRT
-87 ADAASKQAYLCFE
+87 
-100 GANQVVRLYVNG
+100 
-112 HYAGK
+112 
-117 HTGGY
+117 TG
-122 TRFVFDITKYIVP
+122 R
-135 GGENLFAVEVDN
+135 
-147 AHDPDIPPL
+147 
-156 SADFTFFGGIYRDV
+156 
-170 DLILTDRVAVSPTV
+170 
-184 WGTDG
+184 
-189 LFVEQVSVD
+189 
-198 DDAVEGRAAVY
+198 
-209 VSAPK
+209 
-214 DCQGMITLTV
+214 
-224 RDPDGYVVVEKTQ
+224 
-237 KNNRTADEPVTIPFT
+237 PVTIPFT

-557 RGADDRYACGMVTLD
+557 RGANDRYACGMVTLD

-662 VSLRVGTALKARDFE
+662 VALRVGTALKARDFE